1 MNRLLIT
8 LLALLTGLVAQVSPA
23 AATARVGGQT
33 EIGAL
38 AAQTG
43 QLRRGAVLAGG
54 IVREAVSRPRRIE
67 ASLAPSGPD
76 PVLPRTVLIGIDRAR
91 E

>member
-38 AAQTG
+38 KERIQVLERIAADHNRAVTLDQDIEK
-43 QLRRGAVLAGG
+43 LRDSSK
-54 IVREAVSRPRRIE
+54 I
-67 ASLAPSGPD
+67 
-76 PVLPRTVLIGIDRAR
+76 
-91 E
+91 